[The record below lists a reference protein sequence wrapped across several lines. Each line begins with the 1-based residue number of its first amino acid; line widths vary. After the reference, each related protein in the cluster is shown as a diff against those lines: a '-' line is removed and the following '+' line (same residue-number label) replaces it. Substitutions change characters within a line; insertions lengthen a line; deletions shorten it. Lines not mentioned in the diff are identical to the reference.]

1 MNDLGKRIKEL
12 RKQNK
17 LSQVELAEKIQVS
30 KSQIIRYETK
40 NVQPPANTLNKLAEV
55 LNTTVDFLLNGNTDE
70 KAKATIQNAELLQ
83 RFKEIENLPERER
96 SVILEVINAYIRDFK
111 TKKAYYSSL

>member
-17 LSQVELAEKIQVS
+17 LSQIELAKKINIS
-30 KSQIIRYETK
+30 KSQIIRYESK

-55 LNTTVDFLLNGNTDE
+55 LNTTVDFLLNGNSDE
-70 KAKATIQNAELLQ
+70 KAIATLKNAELLQ
-83 RFKEIENLPERER
+83 RFKEIENLPEREK
-96 SVILEVINAYIRDFK
+96 SIIIEVINAYLRDFK
-111 TKKAYYSSL
+111 TKQSYSF